1 MMRGNLKRGNLRK
14 KKKKRK
20 SKKKMM
26 VWSEPEV
33 VVAATEKGADW
44 KAERLAPSAARKRVD

>member
-1 MMRGNLKRGNLRK
+1 MKRGNLRK